1 MANEL
6 LPAEEPSSSEV
17 PVNFGERPSDGD
29 LAPEE
34 SAEHR
39 LLLRDFG
46 GARDASLAA
55 LDAMVCDELGTGA
68 AVRLAFVLGQ
78 SLFELDELADSD
90 KRYLRRV
97 FGSFKSIPDEVVVL
111 WLALLARKGERETL
125 RRFSDAFVKLN
136 SDRLADVSGGAFAQV
151 YAFDVLCEA
160 LGEPGRAREFAE
172 GTLSG
177 KGDAV
182 AREALLARIEEHEAS
197 VAAEEDDAER
207 RVAEEPEAAQA
218 EAAGEED
225 HAGDKEGEGAGAG
238 APWAERLAERAAG
251 LDQTQAL
258 VAGALG
264 ATFLYALY
272 TERRTLRDG
281 WSRLS
286 GRVKAG
292 GRALGGFLVGD

>member
-1 MANEL
+1 M
-6 LPAEEPSSSEV
+6 EE
-17 PVNFGERPSDGD
+17 
-29 LAPEE
+29 
-34 SAEHR
+34 
-39 LLLRDFG
+39 
-46 GARDASLAA
+46 
-55 LDAMVCDELGTGA
+55 
-68 AVRLAFVLGQ
+68 AV
-78 SLFELDELADSD
+78 
-90 KRYLRRV
+90 
-97 FGSFKSIPDEVVVL
+97 
-111 WLALLARKGERETL
+111 
-125 RRFSDAFVKLN
+125 
-136 SDRLADVSGGAFAQV
+136 
-151 YAFDVLCEA
+151 A

-182 AREALLARIEEHEAS
+182 AREELLARIEEHEAS

-225 HAGDKEGEGAGAG
+225 HAGEKEGEGAGAG

-258 VAGALG
+258 VAGALA

-272 TERRTLRDG
+272 TERRTLRNG